1 MKTKVEERFSE
12 FFEKWMCQLHE
23 YLQHLRRASEDYR
36 AKTGCEREQELQ
48 ASVSKVT
55 QHYKDYYTIKWALAH
70 EDVLAFFC
78 PIWISPLENAYSWVT
93 GWKPSAVLKLVNS
106 IRINGRWRSCK
117 VGGSSEEWGG
127 SEASGGIGAGG
138 TERSNGRTIEV
149 MKAADY
155 VRLRTLKGVLDV
167 LSLLQC
173 VEFLAGIGMLQILLR
188 QWGKKTVCTIN

>member
-23 YLQHLRRASEDYR
+23 YLQHLRRAEDYR

-106 IRINGRWRSCK
+106 IRINGILSSSLVELTQEQMRKIEALRVKISKQEDSGVGK

-138 TERSNGRTIEV
+138 TERSNGRTIEGDESGRLC
-149 MKAADY
+149 KA
-155 VRLRTLKGVLDV
+155 
-167 LSLLQC
+167 
-173 VEFLAGIGMLQILLR
+173 
-188 QWGKKTVCTIN
+188 